1 MTIYFIII
9 RYRKYYNDK
18 EGVLHQL
25 NFIFQL
31 MQHPR
36 LYCGISEVY
45 IQIIIDAVKKL
56 FHLLYRRLTRIG
68 TCAGVCDR
76 IDSDVML
83 SCLED
88 VFRNK
93 ALLCRI
99 AVSAIVLN
107 AV

>member
-68 TCAGVCDR
+68 TCTCVCDR
-76 IDSDVML
+76 IDSDLTAM
-83 SCLED
+83 SCFLAWKTSSGTKPCS
-88 VFRNK
+88 VG
-93 ALLCRI
+93 
-99 AVSAIVLN
+99 
-107 AV
+107 